1 MDKEHTKF
9 ITPDEVKAKDKKN
22 SMNTLLSKDIR
33 EDMDAITF
41 RKLMN
46 AANPENQLQ
55 DLTYNLINSAIE

>member
-1 MDKEHTKF
+1 
-9 ITPDEVKAKDKKN
+9 
-22 SMNTLLSKDIR
+22 MNTLLSKDIR